1 MTTKK
6 MGSGWMKIS
15 TPEDMERALT
25 RMINK
30 IHMCD
35 DPLLHAGRLA
45 SLANSWVN
53 VHKLTLEETKIEAIE
68 ARLDAIEQM
77 KIFENEKKTKIIE
90 IEQGERN

>member
-1 MTTKK
+1 
-6 MGSGWMKIS
+6 MKIS
-15 TPEDMERALT
+15 TPEDMEKALV
-25 RMINK
+25 RMVNK
-30 IHMCD
+30 ILMCE